1 MEINLQSHVEL
12 QKQKKDVDLDSKQQ
26 SKSTHAND
34 DDYKGGKMGGGGA
47 IIHYNECGMVK

>member
-34 DDYKGGKMGGGGA
+34 DDYKGGKMGGGGC
-47 IIHYNECGMVK
+47 HHSL